1 MNIDWKKIIDG
12 LIETDDTLTEEV
24 KNDFKACATLHRYFM
39 KGVSLAERF
48 NDLGVKVMRK

>member
-12 LIETDDTLTEEV
+12 LIEADDTLTEEV

-39 KGVSLAERF
+39 KGVRLAERF
-48 NDLGVKVMRK
+48 NEILGGESDE